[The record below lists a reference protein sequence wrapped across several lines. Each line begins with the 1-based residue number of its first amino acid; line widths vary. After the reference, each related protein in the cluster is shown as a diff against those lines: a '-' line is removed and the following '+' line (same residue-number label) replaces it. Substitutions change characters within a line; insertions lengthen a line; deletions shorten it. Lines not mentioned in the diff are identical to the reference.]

1 MKVRIVQNK
10 HASAKEA
17 LDKWLAGSLWG
28 NPIELGAEK
37 FHVYGCTRSHGR
49 LQNRKWRTVAVEF
62 TKNQIVVMPVGRE
75 SDVTAKRITADRQQ
89 FMDCVNGNLMTRNS
103 NGEVTQLGDAA
114 SHAVEAAERG
124 ETVWLTANGV
134 VVSKI
139 VNGIEVTA

>member
-1 MKVRIVQNK
+1 M
-10 HASAKEA
+10 
-17 LDKWLAGSLWG
+17 
-28 NPIELGAEK
+28 
-37 FHVYGCTRSHGR
+37 
-49 LQNRKWRTVAVEF
+49 EF